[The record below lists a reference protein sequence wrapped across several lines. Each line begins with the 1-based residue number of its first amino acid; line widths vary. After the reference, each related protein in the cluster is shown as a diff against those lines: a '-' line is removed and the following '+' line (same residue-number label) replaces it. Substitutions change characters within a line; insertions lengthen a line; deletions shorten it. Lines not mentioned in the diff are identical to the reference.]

1 MKTDVSL
8 KALGEPFQN
17 TVHVDAIRIG
27 PCMLKIFLQSLA
39 KGIRNL
45 MESYEFPNS
54 EHLRVISG
62 CAAVQP
68 LNNRRYITEDAGVH
82 QSWNRRNTSKWIFNG
97 FIS

>member
-17 TVHVDAIRIG
+17 TVHINAIRIG
-27 PCMLKIFLQSLA
+27 PCVLKVFLQSLA

-45 MESYEFPNS
+45 MKPYEFPNS
-54 EHLRVISG
+54 EHLRMIPG

-68 LNNRRYITEDAGVH
+68 LNDRRYITEDASVH
-82 QSWNRRNTSKWIFNG
+82 QS
-97 FIS
+97 